1 MSFYQISMFV
11 CSDWSSQLISVLKSM
26 FQTSPQHTC
35 CFRHLSST
43 ATHLALTVYRVLY
56 NTCQVVHTF
65 MTFHVDCCNVVF
77 VWALKLP
84 TDCNECWMQQL
95 EWSVARGSSTVIFW
109 AHQVQT
115 LVMMCWCQDGTA
127 PQYLIAHWAPVSET
141 TSHQLT
147 VSSHWR
153 RVTWGHSLLLVH
165 WCGTHCW
172 NVCTTLLTVLLS
184 LATKKAFFF
193 SDCSYMQRIRGIVK
207 DTLYKLTFYIM
218 LHYIA
223 RYLPKSLL
231 LTCPN
236 SVCFR
241 Y

>member
-115 LVMMCWCQDGTA
+115 LVMMCRCQDGTA

-153 RVTWGHSLLLVH
+153 RVTYGGRSFAVAGPLMWNSLLKRLH
-165 WCGTHCW
+165 DPS
-172 NVCTTLLTVLLS
+172 NCTFV
-184 LATKKAFFF
+184 FGH
-193 SDCSYMQRIRGIVK
+193 Q
-207 DTLYKLTFYIM
+207 
-218 LHYIA
+218 
-223 RYLPKSLL
+223 KSILL
-231 LTCPN
+231 L
-236 SVCFR
+236 R
-241 Y
+241 LLIYAAD